1 MSDKKPLG
9 IIILAAG
16 QGKRMK
22 SDLPKVLHNVGG
34 KPMIARVIEQAERLK
49 GSKIVVVVS
58 NIKGQVVSAISHYNV
73 VPVEQKE
80 RLGTGHAILQTK
92 DEFSDSNGNILILSG
107 DVPLLSQMT
116 LDKLVHR
123 HYVYGAAA
131 TVLTTIFENPSG
143 YGRVVRNSDGTL
155 NRIVEHKDCTDEQL
169 EIREVNAGIYIF
181 DCRHLFQCLPE
192 VGCDNVQGEYY
203 LPDVLPLIQSMGGKI
218 AVETVGD
225 TREVA
230 GVNTKEQLLE
240 MNRIYHELYETS

>member
-1 MSDKKPLG
+1 MGDKKPLG

-16 QGKRMK
+16 HGKRMK
-22 SDLPKVLHNVGG
+22 SDLPKVLHHVGG
-34 KPMIARVIEQAERLK
+34 KPMIAHVIEQAKHLK
-49 GSKIVVVVS
+49 GSKIVIVVS
-58 NIKGQVVSAISHYNV
+58 NIKGRVASATSHYNV

-92 DEFSDSNGNILILSG
+92 DKFSDFDGNILILSG

-131 TVLTTIFENPSG
+131 TVLTTIFENPAG

-155 NRIVEHKDCTDEQL
+155 NRIVEHKDCTNEQV
-169 EIREVNAGIYIF
+169 EIREVNAGVYIF
-181 DCRHLFQCLPE
+181 DSRYLFQCLPE
-192 VGCDNVQGEYY
+192 VECDNIQGEYY

-218 AVETVGD
+218 AVETVED

-230 GVNTKEQLLE
+230 GINTQEQLLE